1 MNRRTATGGV
11 GLRAQA
17 RREQSAI
24 ILILLPVMTA
34 TALTRTGEAG
44 ALTMR
49 LVTIRMEPNA
59 QSAAPQRVRS
69 AERRHPPRRI
79 AGLTKTR

>member
-1 MNRRTATGGV
+1 MNRRTAIGGV

-24 ILILLPVMTA
+24 ILILLLVMTA

-44 ALTMR
+44 ALTTR
-49 LVTIRMEPNA
+49 LVTTNINRTRSR
-59 QSAAPQRVRS
+59 QCRSVRAAPNVAIFR
-69 AERRHPPRRI
+69 
-79 AGLTKTR
+79 AGLPA